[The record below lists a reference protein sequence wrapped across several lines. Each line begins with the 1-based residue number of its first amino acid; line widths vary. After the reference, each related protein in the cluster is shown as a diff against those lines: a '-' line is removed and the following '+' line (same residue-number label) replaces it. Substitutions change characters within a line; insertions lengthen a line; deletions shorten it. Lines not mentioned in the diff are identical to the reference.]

1 MERPTL
7 FSLGEGLEE
16 AAFKLRLKVE
26 KVSLPPVGKSILGR
40 ENSTCK
46 GPKAE
51 LAEAGAD
58 SASSLRGPYLPIL
71 AEIPSTQ
78 RNVWYRRDT

>member
-7 FSLGEGLEE
+7 FSSGEGLEE

-26 KVSLPPVGKSILGR
+26 EVSLPPTGKSILGR
-40 ENSTCK
+40 ENGTCK

-51 LAEAGAD
+51 ITESGAD
-58 SASSLRGPYLPIL
+58 GGSSPRGPYLPIS
-71 AEIPSTQ
+71 A
-78 RNVWYRRDT
+78 